1 MKKAFFRCTVS
12 LRGIFSYVQTLKPGT
27 KTRATKQ
34 KQQNVSPFDCEYKLS
49 IVNVSL
55 GVNWWNSVIFS
66 LPVSCCFLLLTR
78 TSVVLDVIKLFW
90 K

>member
-12 LRGIFSYVQTLKPGT
+12 LHIIFSYVQTLKPGT

-55 GVNWWNSVIFS
+55 DVNWWNIVI
-66 LPVSCCFLLLTR
+66 LQCHLQTANFLLFFIT
-78 TSVVLDVIKLFW
+78 
-90 K
+90 